1 MSPFNLVLQGTES
14 GIRYVTPKAH
24 FTPEQ
29 LVDLAIKDEFIGR
42 DDDQARTWAQLILAY
57 IRVRSKI
64 TGIAVGD
71 ITRGIKEAFPNIRVG
86 AILNTSSFDWTG
98 GMDMHGVAGQVDE
111 VWLDVEDTTAA
122 TTPPGLDVL
131 AYAGVRARYRIDA
144 FFQIASDRRFLE
156 MASRG
161 DDLPGVLQQL
171 NRRMVE
177 VGQVQNLN
185 RIFAKSIEKMEYFK
199 GFVGIP
205 YERKLFQQIV
215 QTVAAQMDLMAG
227 EIQEVKPSTV
237 SKDLVR
243 KYIGL
248 LVQYREEGNELNRRE
263 IIGLAAQFDLID

>member
-1 MSPFNLVLQGTES
+1 
-14 GIRYVTPKAH
+14 
-24 FTPEQ
+24 
-29 LVDLAIKDEFIGR
+29 
-42 DDDQARTWAQLILAY
+42 
-57 IRVRSKI
+57 
-64 TGIAVGD
+64 
-71 ITRGIKEAFPNIRVG
+71 
-86 AILNTSSFDWTG
+86 
-98 GMDMHGVAGQVDE
+98 
-111 VWLDVEDTTAA
+111 
-122 TTPPGLDVL
+122 
-131 AYAGVRARYRIDA
+131 
-144 FFQIASDRRFLE
+144 
-156 MASRG
+156 
-161 DDLPGVLQQL
+161 
-171 NRRMVE
+171 MVE